1 MGRSN
6 DEEGEDD
13 ENDLYSPLPAEV
25 DVYSENL
32 LVAIEDGGEEEE
44 MDDDWLVEMDDA

>member
-1 MGRSN
+1 M
-6 DEEGEDD
+6 
-13 ENDLYSPLPAEV
+13 YSPLPAEV

-44 MDDDWLVEMDDA
+44 EMVEEDGDDWLVEMDDA